1 MSLHVYLHIVLA
13 GKTLAAKT
21 TLVWF
26 LSGVDL
32 HVLSQF
38 TGLREA
44 STTMFTLEIVHPS
57 VSSFMDYQV
66 ISPSKTLI
74 TVSSFVW
81 SFSCMASNMNLQLAT
96 GKTLLSTEVT
106 LEYLACPMHYLPM
119 ILQTS

>member
-1 MSLHVYLHIVLA
+1 MSLHVDLNIVLA
-13 GKTLAAKT
+13 GETLPAKT

-57 VSSFMDYQV
+57 VPSFVDYQV
-66 ISPSKTLI
+66 ISPPETLI
-74 TVSSFVW
+74 TVGALVW
-81 SFSCMASNMNLQLAT
+81 SFSCMASDMNLQLAT

-106 LEYLACPMHYLPM
+106 LKYLARPMHHLPM
-119 ILQTS
+119 IL